1 MHSGFGL
8 ICLGDDIPDQWSS
21 TDELLGRTKRQKN
34 TLEQA
39 KGFTLME
46 YILQNAKNN
55 IISQMKT
62 IFNFIFSPPE
72 STSLH
77 SLLVLTEKIAWIMK
91 IFYLFHKVLYADS
104 EGHSSVWNIS
114 LEILLLVGCKR
125 MIFNNTLMVWASLL
139 TVHLTGNGPT
149 FHKIHAHSLRS
160 HLFVIDFLHCRH
172 WA

>member
-1 MHSGFGL
+1 MIFRINGVAQT
-8 ICLGDDIPDQWSS
+8 ICWEEQNG
-21 TDELLGRTKRQKN
+21 KN

-46 YILQNAKNN
+46 YILQSAKNN

-62 IFNFIFSPPE
+62 VFNFIFPPPDN
-72 STSLH
+72 TSLH

-91 IFYLFHKVLYADS
+91 IFYLFHKVLYAVG
-104 EGHSSVWNIS
+104 EGHTSVWNCS

-125 MIFNNTLMVWASLL
+125 MIFNNTLMAWASLL
-139 TVHLTGNGPT
+139 TVRPTGCGLT
-149 FHKIHAHSLRS
+149 FHKTYAHTLRS
-160 HLFVIDFLHCRH
+160 HLFMIDFLHRRH